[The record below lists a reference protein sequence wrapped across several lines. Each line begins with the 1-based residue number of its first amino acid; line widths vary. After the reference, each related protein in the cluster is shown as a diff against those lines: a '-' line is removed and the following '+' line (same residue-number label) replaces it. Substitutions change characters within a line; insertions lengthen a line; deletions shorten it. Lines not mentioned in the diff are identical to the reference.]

1 MTETLVR
8 YISKLTPSSLLLK
21 GWPILDLRT
30 LATVVQC
37 SPNTIEHLSLG
48 VVRFQNLHDL
58 DNLLVNFPN
67 ICELHMDDCVLYQ
80 NAPHACDFM
89 SFTPRLHSLK
99 LSRCKVA
106 AFLHYFL
113 RKGIAPGNLLSIKG
127 ITYDDVSIV
136 GEYFSTFGD
145 MLHELQ
151 VTFKHSADHDIL
163 GTCTLGYSVLG
174 FLTRLVF
181 TSDIL

>member
-37 SPNTIEHLSLG
+37 SPNTIEHLYLG
-48 VVRFQNLHDL
+48 VLRFENIHDL
-58 DNLLVNFPN
+58 DDLLVNFPN
-67 ICELHMDDCVLYQ
+67 IRELHMDDCVLYR
-80 NAPHACDFM
+80 NASYARDFV
-89 SFTPRLHSLK
+89 SFTPRLRSLK

-106 AFLHYFL
+106 PFLSYFL
-113 RKGIAPGNLLSIKG
+113 RGGIAPADLLSIKG
-127 ITYDDVSIV
+127 ITYGDVSVV
-136 GEYFSTFGD
+136 GEYFSIFGD
-145 MLHELQ
+145 VLHELH

-163 GTCTLGYSVLG
+163 SLGTCTLRYSVLG
-174 FLTRLVF
+174 FLT
-181 TSDIL
+181 